1 MKAPL
6 IGFLNVARNA
16 GIAISVAESI
26 EAFEA
31 TELVGY
37 EDRQLLKDT
46 LQLVLAKDD
55 DERERFDQCFERYF
69 GLANL
74 ELPPDERA
82 PIDAQVDS
90 TLAQI
95 LLDDDR
101 AALIRALFAAAA
113 EANVSDV
120 RLFTQINR
128 YARRILEIMGVAGL
142 EDTIARLRSTG
153 SAEDAR
159 IADFL
164 DERRR
169 AVGEL
174 ARDIVE
180 RRLAPTAGGAPEA
193 ARDEFLRDARLIN
206 VDRRDVERMRGIV
219 RAMARRLATR
229 YGRLHRRARRG
240 RLDVRRTLR
249 RNIAFDA
256 VPFRTAWR
264 RVRIEKPRI
273 MLLCDVSGSVAALA
287 HFLLLFVYALT
298 EEVADVR
305 SFAFA
310 NRLIETS
317 EIFETK
323 SFEEAIVEV
332 MDALGFRS
340 SDYGRS
346 LGDFE
351 SAFADAVDRRTT
363 VVILGDGRSN
373 YGEPRIDVLKHLYER
388 AKRVVWLNPEPRV
401 SWGLDDSVMLRYL
414 PYCHVATVCNRLRH
428 LEDAVEDLLESGR
441 RSA

>member
-1 MKAPL
+1 MKDPL
-6 IGFLNVARNA
+6 LGFLRVARNA
-16 GIAISVAESI
+16 GISVSVAESI

-31 TELVGY
+31 IALVGY
-37 EDRQLLKDT
+37 EDRELFKDA
-46 LQLVLAKDD
+46 LQLVLAKNDE
-55 DERERFDQCFERYF
+55 ERERFEQCFERYF

-74 ELPPDERA
+74 ELPPDDRTPMEA
-82 PIDAQVDS
+82 DVDDA
-90 TLAQI
+90 LARI

-101 AALIRALFAAAA
+101 AALVRALFAAAA
-113 EANVSDV
+113 EAGVSEV

-128 YARRILEIMGVAGL
+128 YVRRILELMGIAGL
-142 EDTIARLRSTG
+142 EEAIGRLRASG
-153 SAEDAR
+153 DPNDAR

-193 ARDEFLRDARLIN
+193 ARDEFLRDARLVN
-206 VDRRDVERMRGIV
+206 VDRRDVERMRQIV
-219 RAMARRLATR
+219 RQMARRLATR
-229 YGRLHRRARRG
+229 YGRMHRRARRG
-240 RLDVRRTLR
+240 KLDVRRTMR
-249 RNIAFDA
+249 RNISSDG
-256 VPFRTAWR
+256 VPFRTSWR

-273 MLLCDVSGSVAALA
+273 VLLCDVSGSVAALA

-310 NRLIETS
+310 NRMIETS
-317 EIFETK
+317 DLFENA
-323 SFEEAIVEV
+323 SFDDAIVQV
-332 MDALGFRS
+332 MEQLGYRS

-346 LGDFE
+346 FADFE
-351 SAFADAVDRRTT
+351 RSFLDAVDRRTT
-363 VVILGDGRSN
+363 VVILGDARSN
-373 YGEPRIDVLKHLYER
+373 YGEPRIDIVKYLYER

-414 PYCHVATVCNRLRH
+414 PYTHIARVCNRLRH
-428 LEDAVEDLLESGR
+428 LEEAVEDMLKSGR
-441 RSA
+441 R

>member
-1 MKAPL
+1 MKDPL
-6 IGFLNVARNA
+6 LGFLRVARNA

-37 EDRQLLKDT
+37 EDRQLLKDA

-55 DERERFDQCFERYF
+55 DERERFEQCFERYF

-74 ELPPDERA
+74 ELPPDERV
-82 PIDAQVDS
+82 PIDAYVDNE
-90 TLAQI
+90 LARI
-95 LLDDDR
+95 LLADDR

-128 YARRILEIMGVAGL
+128 FARRILEIMGVGGL
-142 EDTIARLRSTG
+142 EETIARLRGTG
-153 SAEDAR
+153 DPEDAR
-159 IADFL
+159 VADFL

-169 AVGEL
+169 AVAEL

-193 ARDEFLRDARLIN
+193 VRDEFLRDARLVN
-206 VDRRDVERMRGIV
+206 VDRRDVERMRAIV
-219 RAMARRLATR
+219 RTMARRLASR
-229 YGRLHRRARRG
+229 YGRMHRRARRG
-240 RLDVRRTLR
+240 HLDIRRTMR
-249 RNIAFDA
+249 RNISSDG

-273 MLLCDVSGSVAALA
+273 VLLCDVSGSVAALA
-287 HFLLLFVYALT
+287 HFLLLFVHALT

-323 SFEEAIVEV
+323 PFEEAIAEV
-332 MDALGFRS
+332 MDQLGFRS

-346 LGDFE
+346 LADFE
-351 SAFADAVDRRTT
+351 RNYLDAVDRRTT

-373 YGEPRIDVLKHLYER
+373 YGEPRLDIMKYLYER

-401 SWGLDDSVMLRYL
+401 SWGLDDSVMLRYQQ
-414 PYCHVATVCNRLRH
+414 YCHVAAVCNRLRH
-428 LEDAVEDLLESGR
+428 LEDAVENLLKTGR
-441 RSA
+441 VR

>member
-6 IGFLNVARNA
+6 LGFLRVARNA
-16 GIAISVAESI
+16 GISVSVAESI

-31 TELVGY
+31 TDLVGY
-37 EDRQLLKDT
+37 EDRQVFKDA
-46 LQLVLAKDD
+46 LQLVLAKND
-55 DERERFDQCFERYF
+55 DERERFEQCFERYF

-74 ELPPDERA
+74 ELPPDERI
-82 PIDAQVDS
+82 PLDADVDS
-90 TLAQI
+90 ELARI

-101 AALIRALFAAAA
+101 AALVRALFAAAA
-113 EANVSDV
+113 EANVADV

-128 YARRILEIMGVAGL
+128 YVRRILELMGVSAL
-142 EDTIARLRSTG
+142 EEAIARLRG
-153 SAEDAR
+153 SGDAEDAR

-193 ARDEFLRDARLIN
+193 VRDEFLRDARLIN
-206 VDRRDVERMRGIV
+206 VDRRDVERMRTIV
-219 RAMARRLATR
+219 RAMARRLASR
-229 YGRLHRRARRG
+229 YGRMHRRARRG
-240 RLDVRRTLR
+240 HLDVRKTMR
-249 RNIAFDA
+249 RNISSDG
-256 VPFRTAWR
+256 VPFRTAWKR
-264 RVRIEKPRI
+264 RRIEKPRI
-273 MLLCDVSGSVAALA
+273 VLLCDVSGSVAALA

-310 NRLIETS
+310 NTLFETS

-323 SFEEAIVEV
+323 SFEDAIAEV
-332 MDALGFRS
+332 MNKLGYRS

-346 LGDFE
+346 LEEFR
-351 SAFADAVDRRTT
+351 SRHMSAVDRRTT

-373 YGEPRIDVLKHLYER
+373 YGEPRVDVMRELYER

-401 SWGLDDSVMLRYL
+401 SWGLDDSVMLRYQQ
-414 PYCHVATVCNRLRH
+414 YCHIATVCNRLRH
-428 LEDAVEDLLESGR
+428 LEDAVENLLKSGR
-441 RSA
+441 R